1 MKSALLKICSDPP
14 LSRIIPYHHVI
25 RTGSH
30 FVCNFSIYKFIN
42 KNNLF
47 LLCFCACCGQKCYSV
62 IIIIRRL
69 QTKLGLILMIS
80 MAGKYELVYSI
91 GI

>member
-30 FVCNFSIYKFIN
+30 FDCNFSKFIN
-42 KNNLF
+42 KKNLF
-47 LLCFCACCGQKCYSV
+47 LLYFCACRSQKCYSV